1 MFSVLRT
8 NRDVRRLFIAD
19 NISIMGDYFSYV
31 ALAGLVKDFTDSN
44 LLVAFVYVAFTL
56 PSFFLSPLAGPVA
69 DKFDRRK
76 ILIIFSLMQALCGVG
91 FLFTSHD
98 RIWLGMLAQTL
109 ITGLSAFVTPVFS
122 AALPNLVRN
131 DDELRQA
138 NALFGSSWGVMVFAG
153 AAIGG
158 LFSEIFG
165 RTATF
170 AADIATFVIAA
181 ALVTRIKTP
190 MQQARSDNHQARV
203 RPIADMREALHLAK
217 SDHTIF
223 ALIASKTTFA
233 VGAGAVGQLAVLASD
248 AFHSGDGGR
257 GLLLAARGVGSAL
270 GPIAATSYVRN
281 NFPRLLSTCG
291 IAGFLFALSYLGA
304 SASPNLLIASL
315 FIVAAHFG
323 GGAQWTLST
332 YGLQMR
338 SPDALRGRI
347 LAGDMALVTL
357 MLGVSSVVS
366 GILSEFFAVRTA
378 MAIMGIAA
386 GVAATLN
393 MILTSSMRQRL
404 RNELP
409 PQ

>member
-1 MFSVLRT
+1 MFTLLRS

-19 NISIMGDYFSYV
+19 NISIMGDFFSYI

-69 DKFDRRK
+69 DKIDRRK
-76 ILIIFSLMQALCGVG
+76 ILITFSLLQALCGVG
-91 FLFTSHD
+91 FLFTTD
-98 RIWLGMLAQTL
+98 NRIWLGLLAQTL
-109 ITGLSAFVTPVFS
+109 ITGMSAFINPAVS

-131 DDELRQA
+131 DTELRQA

-158 LFSEIFG
+158 LFSQVFG

-170 AADIATFVIAA
+170 AADIATFLIAA
-181 ALVTRIKTP
+181 ALIARIKTP
-190 MQQARSDNHQARV
+190 MQQQRTESHQTRV

-233 VGAGAVGQLAVLASD
+233 VGAGAVGQLAALSVD
-248 AFHSGDGGR
+248 AFHSGDGGL
-257 GLLLAARGVGSAL
+257 GLLFAARGVGSAL
-270 GPIAATSYVRN
+270 GPIVATRFVRN
-281 NFPRLLSTCG
+281 NIARLLTTCG
-291 IAGFLFALSYLGA
+291 IAGFLFAFGYLGA
-304 SASPNLLIASL
+304 SVSPTLITASL
-315 FIVAAHFG
+315 CIMAAHFG

-332 YGLQMR
+332 YGLQIR
-338 SPDALRGRI
+338 SPDSLRGRV

-357 MLGVSSVVS
+357 MLGVSSVAAGV
-366 GILSEFFAVRTA
+366 LSEYFAVRTA

-393 MILTSSMRQRL
+393 MTLTSSMRRRL

>member
-1 MFSVLRT
+1 VFTVLRT

-19 NISIMGDYFSYV
+19 NISIMGDYFTYV

-69 DKFDRRK
+69 DKFDRRQ
-76 ILIIFSLMQALCGVG
+76 ILLVFSLLQALCGIG
-91 FLFTSHD
+91 FLFTTHD
-98 RIWLGMLAQTL
+98 RIWLGLLAQTL
-109 ITGLSAFVTPVFS
+109 ITGLSAFVNSAFS
-122 AALPNLVRN
+122 PALPNLVRN
-131 DDELRQA
+131 DEELRQA
-138 NALFGSSWGVMVFAG
+138 NALFGSSWGVMVFSG
-153 AAIGG
+153 AALGG
-158 LFSEIFG
+158 LFSQVFG

-170 AADIATFVIAA
+170 AADIATFLIAA
-181 ALVTRIKTP
+181 ALIAQIKTL
-190 MQQARSDNHQARV
+190 MQQTRSDSQHTRV

-233 VGAGAVGQLAVLASD
+233 VGAGAVSQLAVLASD

-270 GPIAATSYVRN
+270 GPIAATRYVRN
-281 NFPRLLSTCG
+281 NFPRLLTTCG
-291 IAGFLFALSYLGA
+291 VAGFLFAFGYLGA
-304 SASPNLLIASL
+304 SVSPTLIVAC
-315 FIVAAHFG
+315 ICVMAAHFG

-338 SPDALRGRI
+338 SPDALRGRV

-357 MLGVSSVVS
+357 MLGVSSVAAGV
-366 GILSEFFAVRTA
+366 LSEFFAVRTA
-378 MAIMGIAA
+378 MAMMGLAA

-393 MILTSSMRQRL
+393 MMLTSSMRRRL
-404 RNELP
+404 RIELQ

>member
-1 MFSVLRT
+1 MFTVLRT
-8 NRDVRRLFIAD
+8 NRDVRYLFIAD
-19 NISIMGDYFSYV
+19 NISIMGDYFTYI

-76 ILIIFSLMQALCGVG
+76 ILVIFSLLQALCGIG
-91 FLFTSHD
+91 FLFTTHN
-98 RIWLGMLAQTL
+98 RIWIGLLAQTL
-109 ITGLSAFVTPVFS
+109 ITGLSAFVNPAFS

-131 DDELRQA
+131 KDELRQA

-153 AAIGG
+153 AALGG
-158 LFSEIFG
+158 LFSQLFG

-170 AADIATFVIAA
+170 AADIATFLIAA
-181 ALVTRIKTP
+181 YLIARIKTP
-190 MQQARSDNHQARV
+190 MQEARTETHQTRV

-248 AFHSGDGGR
+248 AFHTGDGGR
-257 GLLLAARGVGSAL
+257 GLLFAARGVGSAL
-270 GPIAATSYVRN
+270 GPIAATRFVRN
-281 NFPRLLSTCG
+281 NFPRLLTTCG
-291 IAGFLFALSYLGA
+291 VAGFLFAFGYLGA
-304 SASPNLLIASL
+304 AVSPTLVIACL
-315 FIVAAHFG
+315 CIMAAHFG

-338 SPDALRGRI
+338 SPDKLRGRV

-357 MLGVSSVVS
+357 MLGVSSVVA
-366 GILSEFFAVRTA
+366 GILSEYLAVRTA
-378 MAIMGIAA
+378 MAIMGILA

-393 MILTSSMRQRL
+393 MTLTSSMRRRL

>member
-1 MFSVLRT
+1 MFTVLRT
-8 NRDVRRLFIAD
+8 NRDVRRLFVAD
-19 NISIMGDYFSYV
+19 NISIMGDYFTYV
-31 ALAGLVKDFTDSN
+31 ALAGLVKDFTNSN

-76 ILIIFSLMQALCGVG
+76 ILITFSLLQALCGVG
-91 FLFTSHD
+91 FLFTTSN
-98 RIWLGMLAQTL
+98 RIWLGLLAQTL
-109 ITGLSAFVTPVFS
+109 ITGLSAFVTPAFS

-131 DDELRQA
+131 NDELRQA
-138 NALFGSSWGVMVFAG
+138 NALFGSSWGIMVFAG
-153 AAIGG
+153 AALGG
-158 LFSEIFG
+158 LFSEVFG

-170 AADIATFVIAA
+170 AADIATFLVAA
-181 ALVTRIKTP
+181 ALIAQIKTP
-190 MQQARSDNHQARV
+190 MQQARSKSHQARV
-203 RPIADMREALHLAK
+203 RPMADMREALHLAK

-233 VGAGAVGQLAVLASD
+233 VGAGAVSQLAVLASD

-270 GPIAATSYVRN
+270 GPIAATRYVRN
-281 NFPRLLSTCG
+281 NFPRLLTTCG
-291 IAGFLFALSYLGA
+291 VAGFLFSFGYLGA
-304 SASPNLLIASL
+304 SVSPTLIIACL
-315 FIVAAHFG
+315 CIMAAHFG

-338 SPDALRGRI
+338 SPDALRGRV

-357 MLGVSSVVS
+357 MLGVSSVMAGV
-366 GILSEFFAVRTA
+366 LSEFFAVRTA

-386 GVAATLN
+386 GIAATLN
-393 MILTSSMRQRL
+393 MTLTSSMRLRL

>member
-1 MFSVLRT
+1 MFTLLRS
-8 NRDVRRLFIAD
+8 NRDVRRLFIGD
-19 NISIMGDYFSYV
+19 NISIMGDFFSYI
-31 ALAGLVKDFTDSN
+31 ALAGLVKDFTNSN

-69 DKFDRRK
+69 DKIDRRK
-76 ILIIFSLMQALCGVG
+76 ILITFSLLQALCGVG
-91 FLFTSHD
+91 FLFTTD
-98 RIWLGMLAQTL
+98 NRIWLGLLAQTL
-109 ITGLSAFVTPVFS
+109 ITGMSAFINPAVS

-131 DDELRQA
+131 DTELRQA

-158 LFSEIFG
+158 LFSQVFG

-170 AADIATFVIAA
+170 AADIVTFLIAA
-181 ALVTRIKTP
+181 ALISRIKTP
-190 MQQARSDNHQARV
+190 MQQPRSESHQARI

-223 ALIASKTTFA
+223 ALMASKTTFA
-233 VGAGAVGQLAVLASD
+233 VGAGAVGQLAALSVD
-248 AFHSGDGGR
+248 AFHSGDGGL
-257 GLLLAARGVGSAL
+257 GLMFAARGVGSAL
-270 GPIAATSYVRN
+270 GPIVATRFVRN
-281 NFPRLLSTCG
+281 NIARLLTTCG
-291 IAGFLFALSYLGA
+291 VAGFLFAFGYLGA
-304 SASPNLLIASL
+304 SVSPTLITASL
-315 FIVAAHFG
+315 CIMAAHFG
-323 GGAQWTLST
+323 GGAQWSLST

-338 SPDALRGRI
+338 SPDSLRGRV

-357 MLGVSSVVS
+357 MLGVSSVVA
-366 GILSEFFAVRTA
+366 GVLSEYFAVRTA

-393 MILTSSMRQRL
+393 MTLTASMRRRL

>member
-1 MFSVLRT
+1 
-8 NRDVRRLFIAD
+8 
-19 NISIMGDYFSYV
+19 MGDFFTYI
-31 ALAGLVKDFTDSN
+31 ALAGLIKDFTDSN

-56 PSFFLSPLAGPVA
+56 PTFFMSPLAGPVV

-76 ILIIFSLMQALCGVG
+76 ILFVFSLLQALSAVG
-91 FLFTSHD
+91 FLFTTHD
-98 RIWLGMLAQTL
+98 RIWLGLLAQTL
-109 ITGLSAFVTPVFS
+109 ITGLSAFVNTAYS

-138 NALFGSSWGVMVFAG
+138 NALFGSSWGVMIFAG
-153 AAIGG
+153 AALGG
-158 LFSEIFG
+158 LFSQVFG

-170 AADIATFVIAA
+170 AADIATFLIAA
-181 ALVTRIKTP
+181 ALIARIKTP
-190 MQQARSDNHQARV
+190 MQEARSESHQELV
-203 RPIADMREALHLAK
+203 RPIADMGEALHLAK
-217 SDHTIF
+217 SDHVIF
-223 ALIASKTTFA
+223 ALIASKTTYA

-248 AFHSGDGGR
+248 AFRAGDGGT
-257 GLLLAARGVGSAL
+257 GLLFAARGFGAAL
-270 GPIAATSYVRN
+270 GPIAATRFVKN
-281 NFPRLLSTCG
+281 DFPRLLTTCG
-291 IAGFLFALSYLGA
+291 IAGFLFAIGYLGA
-304 SASPNLLIASL
+304 SVSPTLIIACL
-315 FIVAAHFG
+315 CIMAAHFG

-338 SPDALRGRI
+338 TPDRLRGRV

-357 MLGVSSVVS
+357 MLGMSSVVA

-378 MAIMGIAA
+378 MAMMGIAA

-393 MILTSSMRQRL
+393 MTLTSSMRRRL